1 MLSVDLTLVFVYFGI
16 TDKVFSLLMG
26 KITYFLLQ
34 SRKFLFISKKE
45 ENLERESHN
54 QVGLS
59 ATYGFEQEKG
69 GYF

>member
-1 MLSVDLTLVFVYFGI
+1 MLSVDLTLVCVYFGF

-26 KITYFLLQ
+26 KITYFSLQ

-54 QVGLS
+54 QIGLS

>member
-1 MLSVDLTLVFVYFGI
+1 MLSIDVTLLSVYFGF

-26 KITYFLLQ
+26 EITYFSLQ

-54 QVGLS
+54 QIGLS
-59 ATYGFEQEKG
+59 ATYGFE
-69 GYF
+69 